1 MSIPGLSPAAAL
13 VRRLDPDL
21 FHAALFAPEPARE
34 RLMVLHA
41 FDIELS
47 RAAARGAEPL
57 IAQMR
62 LQWWRDVVAGIGAGE
77 AARQH
82 EVAAR
87 QHEVAE
93 PLHGL
98 LSAHAL
104 PADDLERLIDAH
116 EIELHGPM
124 DEHRFGEWV
133 DGRFGALTR
142 LAAHLLVGEHP
153 AARRAASAVGHAM
166 GVAFVLR
173 TAAAMAAE
181 TNTFLLPGLAPEDR
195 AELARGRTTGH
206 TRATAH
212 RLADQALA
220 LLAAARAER
229 RAVPKAAAPALL
241 PVWQAE
247 RVLKQARRLDLD
259 LKRDLAG
266 QGQGGRGVALAW
278 RAMLGRW

>member
-1 MSIPGLSPAAAL
+1 MSIPALSPAAML

-47 RAAARGAEPL
+47 RAAARAAEPL
-57 IAQMR
+57 IARMR
-62 LQWWRDVVAGIGAGE
+62 LQWWRDVVAGVAAGE
-77 AARQH
+77 AAH
-82 EVAAR
+82 K
-87 QHEVAE
+87 HEVAE

-104 PADDLERLIDAH
+104 PADDLERLIDAR

-166 GVAFVLR
+166 GVAFALR

-181 TNTFLLPGLAPEDR
+181 ANLYFMSGLAPEDR
-195 AELARGRTTGH
+195 AELARGRTTEH
-206 TRATAH
+206 ARATAH

-229 RAVPKAAAPALL
+229 QAVPKAAAPALL
-241 PVWQAE
+241 PVWRAE
-247 RVLKQARRLDLD
+247 RVLRRARRLDLD
-259 LKRDLAG
+259 LQSDLAG
-266 QGQGGRGVALAW
+266 RGQGGRGVALAW
-278 RAMLGRW
+278 RALRGRW